1 MGQILK
7 KKKSEWEKSLNL
19 EDKNLKGISESLY
32 THIVRLRN
40 IMPNL
45 GVFAFFY
52 CTTPP
57 LTRKRPKTQT
67 AESSNFKIL

>member
-32 THIVRLRN
+32 THIVRFRN

-45 GVFAFFY
+45 GVFAFFLLHN
-52 CTTPP
+52 TP
-57 LTRKRPKTQT
+57 LDQEK
-67 AESSNFKIL
+67 A

>member
-1 MGQILK
+1 MGQIQK

-32 THIVRLRN
+32 RHIVRSRN

-52 CTTPP
+52 CTT
-57 LTRKRPKTQT
+57 RS
-67 AESSNFKIL
+67 EGVV